1 MNGMSAQEAFDTVG
15 ELLQER
21 YQRWDVVESQVPS
34 WGEEVDAQVQRYIE
48 AIKCVVKAN
57 LYWRYS
63 DTLIRKRSIILT
75 ITISFESE
83 RYLGRN
89 SRDIRG
95 TRKIRVLK
103 NPAFLSKPK
112 R

>member
-1 MNGMSAQEAFDTVG
+1 MNGMTAQEAFNTVG

-21 YQRWDVVESQVPS
+21 YRNWDVVEGQVRS
-34 WGEEVDAQVQRYIE
+34 WGEEADTHVQRYIE

-63 DTLIRKRSIILT
+63 TQFFEAAAPHLT
-75 ITISFESE
+75 ITDSFESE

-89 SRDIRG
+89 AVEVRR
-95 TRKIRVLK
+95 TRKIRVLAS
-103 NPAFLSKPK
+103 PAFLSKIK
-112 R
+112 S